1 MTAENTKIFCK
12 KVLDLQRIVK
22 CPIHGNIHIL
32 AANVAPLEELRGIQ
46 CSYKGKFCHL
56 FSMDK
61 GEGIL
66 LWGQKLCVL
75 LTEYCQTQFFVQT
88 SLAFPRSL

>member
-1 MTAENTKIFCK
+1 MTTGNTKIFGE

-22 CPIHGNIHIL
+22 CPIHGNTHIL
-32 AANVAPLEELRGIQ
+32 GASFAPLEELRRIQ
-46 CSYKGKFCHL
+46 WSYKGKFSHF

-66 LWGQKLCVL
+66 YWGQK
-75 LTEYCQTQFFVQT
+75 
-88 SLAFPRSL
+88 

>member
-1 MTAENTKIFCK
+1 MDLVLTFFISYFKNNAVTTENTEIFWE

-22 CPIHGNIHIL
+22 CPIHGNMHIL
-32 AANVAPLEELRGIQ
+32 EANVASLEELRGIQ
-46 CSYKGKFCHL
+46 WSYKGKFCHL

-66 LWGQKLCVL
+66 YLGQK
-75 LTEYCQTQFFVQT
+75 
-88 SLAFPRSL
+88 